1 VTTEELAARL
11 AELEARVAALEGDP
25 AEGAADGGADDGG
38 VADGA
43 GAVSYG
49 GRVRLHGDVG
59 WDITFDAAG
68 VLRLPPAAA
77 VRVLA
82 ALGHAVRLE
91 VVRQLLRGPATVAEL
106 VEAVGGS
113 SSGQI
118 YHHLTTL
125 TGAGVV
131 EADGGGRY
139 RVPATGVVPV
149 LVTLL
154 AAADL
159 GGTLR

>member
-1 VTTEELAARL
+1 MTTEELAARL
-11 AELEARVAALEGDP
+11 AELEARVAALEGAP
-25 AEGAADGGADDGG
+25 APGGAGD
-38 VADGA
+38 A
-43 GAVSYG
+43 GTVTYG
-49 GRVRLHGDVG
+49 GQVRLHGEVAWEIG
-59 WDITFDAAG
+59 YDADA
-68 VLRLPPAAA
+68 VLGLPPAAG

-91 VVRQLLRGPATVAEL
+91 VVRHLLRGPASVAEL

-113 SSGQI
+113 SSGQL

-149 LVTLL
+149 LVLLL
-154 AAADL
+154 ASADL
-159 GGTLR
+159 GGVLR

>member
-1 VTTEELAARL
+1 VTTTQELAARL
-11 AELEARVAALEGDP
+11 AELEARVAALEHVP
-25 AEGAADGGADDGG
+25 AETPGGD
-38 VADGA
+38 A
-43 GAVSYG
+43 GSVTYG
-49 GRVRLHGDVG
+49 GRVRLHGEVS
-59 WDITFDAAG
+59 WDIALD
-68 VLRLPPAAA
+68 AAA
-77 VRVLA
+77 VLELAPAATVKVLA
-82 ALGHAVRLE
+82 ALGHAVRLQ

-113 SSGQI
+113 SSGQL